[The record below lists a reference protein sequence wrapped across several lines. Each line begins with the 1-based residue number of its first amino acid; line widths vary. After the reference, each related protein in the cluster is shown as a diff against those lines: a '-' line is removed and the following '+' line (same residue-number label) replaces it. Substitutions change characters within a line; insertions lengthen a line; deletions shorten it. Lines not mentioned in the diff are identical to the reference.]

1 MKQLFFIVIIM
12 FSLLFV
18 VVPAFSKETFDTVS
32 LQSKER
38 IEEELRWLQAEAVVF
53 TASRHEQKVSKTA
66 AAVYVVSHE
75 DIRRSGATTIPDILR
90 MVPGLQVSQI
100 NSNMWAISSRGFNRR
115 FADKLLILM
124 DGRSIYNST
133 FTGVL
138 WDTKDTLIEDIER
151 IEVIR
156 GPGAALWG
164 ANAVNGIINIITK
177 NAEDTQGA
185 LLTFGTGNIERS
197 YGGVRYGGK
206 LGNNLFYRGYVKY
219 FDRDGLNASST
230 SADANDSWD
239 AIRGGFK
246 INWNATENNSF
257 TLQGDTY
264 DGDSG
269 NLEGFVAP
277 PPLTPLDNTK
287 NDRKFFGGNILARFK
302 HTFSD
307 TSDLTL
313 QLFFDRTVDRYE
325 YVDVNSD
332 NRETG
337 AEINTYDL
345 DFQHH
350 FSFGNRN
357 EITWGL
363 STRHIYDKINNAANV
378 SYSREYRHAP
388 LYSTFFQDEITVIE
402 DRLKLIIGTKYANN
416 DYSGSEVM
424 PNARLLWTPDNNNT
438 VWASV
443 SRAVKTPTRVQHDLN
458 ELFLTR
464 FFTTA
469 TGPVP
474 NFLVANGDSDT
485 RSEDLIAYEIGYR
498 FKPFEDVSIDIA
510 AFYND
515 YDDLHT
521 GEIASADLSNVPSYI
536 SIPTIL
542 DNKMKGDTYGVE
554 VSVEWQALTWWQ
566 LNATYTY
573 LDMQLHAI
581 GEDGLEPE
589 VEENQSPENQA
600 FFRSS
605 MDLPMDLELDTTVRY
620 VDHIP
625 QFDINSY
632 TETDLRLG
640 WKPKDGL
647 DLSITGR
654 NLLDNGHKEFEGTTF
669 TIPSSD
675 VERSVFLKV
684 TWSF

>member
-219 FDRDGLNASST
+219 FDRDGLNVSST

-269 NLEGFVAP
+269 NLEDFVAP

-313 QLFFDRTVDRYE
+313 QLYFDRTVDRLE
-325 YVDVNSD
+325 YVEVNSD

-337 AEINTYDL
+337 VEINTYDL

-363 STRHIYDKINNAANV
+363 STRHIYDKINNAANI

-388 LYSTFFQDEITVIE
+388 LYS
-402 DRLKLIIGTKYANN
+402 
-416 DYSGSEVM
+416 
-424 PNARLLWTPDNNNT
+424 
-438 VWASV
+438 
-443 SRAVKTPTRVQHDLN
+443 
-458 ELFLTR
+458 
-464 FFTTA
+464 
-469 TGPVP
+469 
-474 NFLVANGDSDT
+474 
-485 RSEDLIAYEIGYR
+485 
-498 FKPFEDVSIDIA
+498 
-510 AFYND
+510 
-515 YDDLHT
+515 
-521 GEIASADLSNVPSYI
+521 
-536 SIPTIL
+536 
-542 DNKMKGDTYGVE
+542 
-554 VSVEWQALTWWQ
+554 
-566 LNATYTY
+566 
-573 LDMQLHAI
+573 
-581 GEDGLEPE
+581 
-589 VEENQSPENQA
+589 A
-600 FFRSS
+600 FF
-605 MDLPMDLELDTTVRY
+605 P
-620 VDHIP
+620 
-625 QFDINSY
+625 
-632 TETDLRLG
+632 G
-640 WKPKDGL
+640 
-647 DLSITGR
+647 
-654 NLLDNGHKEFEGTTF
+654 
-669 TIPSSD
+669 
-675 VERSVFLKV
+675 
-684 TWSF
+684 